1 MIHSKSLEPDPKIQ
15 AAKERIDAWSQ
26 SRHVTPAHLEFAR
39 HAAFPLALT
48 PDLLYRLRDYLITEL
63 KLQVPWVAVTDLLLS
78 GFCYEVGQELYEIDI
93 TVRQVLLSNLDP
105 ERLKQLSKFLLNY
118 IELQINY
125 ADNNLIQAQ
134 KWTALSYVEPTQ
146 TAKQI
151 TEKLAKMLQ
160 QRHQDDWSQIAFLV
174 ETLEKPLEN
183 AGFEPLLT
191 LAQSMGKS
199 ARGDYS
205 GAKAKLNE
213 LRHELGNSPT
223 IAEVTFSFVPAQTFT
238 FEVVTVNRR
247 GKIIKRETKR
257 AKHFTENLGN
267 NITLEMVA
275 IPGGTFMMGSPST
288 EAERY
293 DDKSPQHEVTVPP
306 LFMGKYPVTQAQW
319 RSVAALE
326 QINRELDPDPSHF
339 KGDNLPVEQIS
350 WYEAVE
356 FCDRL
361 LEYTGKHYR
370 LPSEAEW
377 EYACR
382 AGTTTPF
389 HFGETITSDLANY
402 NAEKTYGDS
411 SKGKSR
417 NQTTSVG
424 SFKVANAFGLF
435 DMHGNVWEWCADHWH
450 GSYEGAP
457 IDGSALMNNIILVI
471 MIIGCCAVVPGLTIR
486 GIAVLRIV
494 ITSSI
499 RTTSTT
505 PSGFGLYFP
514 PRGHNSLHFCP
525 LDLYAFYFYPYPRRR
540 RSIIFLIF
548 CTTINSI

>member
-1 MIHSKSLEPDPKIQ
+1 MIHSTSLEPDPKIQ

-93 TVRQVLLSNLDP
+93 TVRQVLLSHLAS
-105 ERLKQLSKFLLNY
+105 ERLKQLSNFLLNY
-118 IELQINY
+118 IELQINHG
-125 ADNNLIQAQ
+125 DHNLIQAQ

-146 TAKQI
+146 AAKQI

-160 QRHQDDWSQIAFLV
+160 QRHQDDWPQIAFLV

-191 LAQSMGKS
+191 LAQSMGQS

-205 GAKAKLNE
+205 GAKAQLNK
-213 LRHELGNSPT
+213 LRHQLGNSPT
-223 IAEVTFSFVPAQTFT
+223 IAEVTFSFIPAQTFT
-238 FEVVTVNRR
+238 FEVVTVNAK
-247 GKIIKRETKR
+247 GKITKRETKQ
-257 AKHFTENLGN
+257 AKYFTENLGN
-267 NITLEMVA
+267 NITLEMVS
-275 IPGGTFMMGSPST
+275 IPGGTFMMGSPET

-293 DDKSPQHEVTVPP
+293 HNESPQHEVTVPSF
-306 LFMGKYPVTQAQW
+306 FMGKYPITQAQW
-319 RSVAALE
+319 QVVAALE

-361 LEYTGKHYR
+361 SKHTGKHYR

-389 HFGETITSDLANY
+389 HFGGTITSNLANY
-402 NAEKTYGDS
+402 NAEVTYGDS
-411 SKGKSR
+411 PKGKSR

-424 SFKVANAFGLF
+424 SFKVANTFGLF
-435 DMHGNVWEWCADHWH
+435 DMHGLVWEWCADHWH
-450 GSYEGAP
+450 SSYEYAP
-457 IDGSALMNNIILVI
+457 KDGSAWIDINTNDRHNYARMLRGGSWSFNPGYCRSACRYFNGYPDGGDGL
-471 MIIGCCAVVPGLTIR
+471 IGFRVVVSAAGT
-486 GIAVLRIV
+486 
-494 ITSSI
+494 
-499 RTTSTT
+499 
-505 PSGFGLYFP
+505 
-514 PRGHNSLHFCP
+514 
-525 LDLYAFYFYPYPRRR
+525 
-540 RSIIFLIF
+540 
-548 CTTINSI
+548 

>member
-1 MIHSKSLEPDPKIQ
+1 MIHSTSLEPDPKIQ

-26 SRHVTPAHLEFAR
+26 SRHVTLEHLEFAY

-93 TVRQVLLSNLDP
+93 TVRQVLLSYLAS

-118 IELQINY
+118 IELQINHG
-125 ADNNLIQAQ
+125 DNNLIQAQ

-146 TAKQI
+146 AAKQI

-174 ETLEKPLEN
+174 ETLEKPLED

-191 LAQSMGKS
+191 LAQSMGQS
-199 ARGDYS
+199 ARGDDS
-205 GAKAKLNE
+205 GAKAQLNK

-247 GKIIKRETKR
+247 GKIIKRETKQ
-257 AKHFTENLGN
+257 AKYFTENLGN
-267 NITLEMVA
+267 DVTLEMVA
-275 IPGGTFMMGSPST
+275 IPGGTFMMGSPET

-293 DDKSPQHEVTVPP
+293 DDESPQHEVTVPP
-306 LFMGKYPVTQAQW
+306 FFMGKYPVTQAQW
-319 RSVAALE
+319 RAVAALE
-326 QINRELDPDPSHF
+326 QINRKLNPDPSYF

-361 LEYTGKHYR
+361 SKYTGKYYR

-402 NAEKTYGDS
+402 NAEETYADS
-411 SKGKSR
+411 PKGKSR

-435 DMHGNVWEWCADHWH
+435 DMHGNVWEWCVDHWRD
-450 GSYEGAP
+450 SYEEAP
-457 IDGSALMNNIILVI
+457 QDGSAWIDINNDENDNHARMLR
-471 MIIGCCAVVPGLTIR
+471 GGSWSNHPRNCRSAYRSSSAYPAVRYDYYGFRVVVS
-486 GIAVLRIV
+486 AA
-494 ITSSI
+494 
-499 RTTSTT
+499 RT
-505 PSGFGLYFP
+505 
-514 PRGHNSLHFCP
+514 
-525 LDLYAFYFYPYPRRR
+525 
-540 RSIIFLIF
+540 
-548 CTTINSI
+548 